1 MLLPSSYNK
10 FPNGYKYIGVEVLLN
25 MDILSTER
33 QTYGIL
39 DYLGDIGGLSELLQ
53 LTVGWFLFRLSAMR
67 LNALMIN
74 RLYHISTGDKD
85 MNNLVDEMLEAAGKK
100 SNKIIKR
107 PNGDI
112 ALGVPRFI
120 GCELIIYKCLFCC
133 KNAVPGMKEYEK
145 AIDIGSKSFTQDLDV
160 VRFVRRFRMHGY
172 GLHFLLGAS

>member
-1 MLLPSSYNK
+1 
-10 FPNGYKYIGVEVLLN
+10 

-85 MNNLVDEMLEAAGKK
+85 MRNLVDEML
-100 SNKIIKR
+100 
-107 PNGDI
+107 
-112 ALGVPRFI
+112 
-120 GCELIIYKCLFCC
+120 
-133 KNAVPGMKEYEK
+133 
-145 AIDIGSKSFTQDLDV
+145 
-160 VRFVRRFRMHGY
+160 
-172 GLHFLLGAS
+172 